1 MGASLLAVAK
11 SIYYI
16 KLGLLAILRPIQGAG
31 TAGEP
36 AVPDRP

>member
-16 KLGLLAILRPIQGAG
+16 VQEEVNDGGAERFIQKPHGGA
-31 TAGEP
+31 
-36 AVPDRP
+36 